1 MAQVK
6 MYSKKDKRFVNF
18 PIACTPSDDECKKC
32 QLEFTCD
39 KAKIKIYGWSD
50 LKKWFWDRFCFPRR
64 KLVAEWLHCNK
75 ICNKS
80 KYWEW
85 A

>member
-32 QLEFTCD
+32 QLKFNCD
-39 KAKIKIYGWSD
+39 KAKNKEEKQLWHKK
-50 LKKWFWDRFCFPRR
+50 LKNMMRTILMD
-64 KLVAEWLHCNK
+64 
-75 ICNKS
+75 
-80 KYWEW
+80 
-85 A
+85 

>member
-32 QLEFTCD
+32 QLKFTCD
-39 KAKIKIYGWSD
+39 NQTVSASV
-50 LKKWFWDRFCFPRR
+50 RTPHE
-64 KLVAEWLHCNK
+64 AQ
-75 ICNKS
+75 
-80 KYWEW
+80 
-85 A
+85 